1 MEKLGRLWTPWRA
14 AYVTRSPEE
23 SDATSGKTE
32 CFLCLNPRLNEDE
45 ETLILHRGEESYLLL
60 NLYPYSSGHLMVAPY
75 VHGGDLL
82 GLPEEAG
89 QEMLSLV
96 RRAVRALTEEYG
108 PTGFN
113 IGMNLGR
120 PAGAGLL
127 DHLHIHVV
135 PRWEGDTNFMP
146 IVSDTKV
153 MPEALQQTY
162 ARLRPY
168 FPA

>member
-1 MEKLGRLWTPWRA
+1 MKYVPISTNPVLVNCKGVMSAILQYRPGGSPFNMGSATTHSLPKGHVTARQNTARA
-14 AYVTRSPEE
+14 PE
-23 SDATSGKTE
+23 
-32 CFLCLNPRLNEDE
+32 P
-45 ETLILHRGEESYLLL
+45 
-60 NLYPYSSGHLMVAPY
+60 
-75 VHGGDLL
+75 
-82 GLPEEAG
+82 
-89 QEMLSLV
+89 
-96 RRAVRALTEEYG
+96 RALTEEYG

-168 FPA
+168 FLV